1 MHYSSPEL
9 IAIAD
14 AYDVICGWK
23 WILFSPDADVSD
35 LLLTIAAYDID
46 E

>member
-1 MHYSSPEL
+1 MPYSKPEL
-9 IAIAD
+9 IATEGALE
-14 AYDVICGWK
+14 AICGWK
-23 WILFSPDADVSD
+23 WLLYTPDADVAT